1 MASEKIEFTSAEKE
15 TLLKALNLIK
25 FLIRKW
31 AKWRAWVILEHG
43 AYKLEMDAD
52 FIASGVPEMLKL
64 IEAEGNAIEEAEA
77 KAKELENEHEY
88 TKRQERKEWADKAN
102 AGRER
107 ITQMNKTTGALQSSA
122 QGNRNKAAQF
132 RTRSQFIREN
142 F

>member
-1 MASEKIEFTSAEKE
+1 M
-15 TLLKALNLIK
+15 
-25 FLIRKW
+25 
-31 AKWRAWVILEHG
+31 LERD

-64 IEAEGNAIEEAEA
+64 IEAEGKAIEEAEE
-77 KAKELENEHEY
+77 KVKELENEHEY
-88 TKRQERKEWADKAN
+88 AKRQERKELADKAN

-107 ITQMNKTTGALQSSA
+107 IAQMNKTTGVLQSSA
-122 QGNRNKAAQF
+122 QENRNKAAQF